1 MQLALIGSLGVLAL
15 GSLMLAQA
23 PPPQAAAGD
32 YSIERPFVEGGRV
45 RLQLASGD
53 YTVRAGTS
61 DRILVR
67 WETGDKARVADVKKL
82 VVDVLVDGGMASVV
96 TDGPSKHMQ
105 FTIEVP
111 ARSDLHLRMRA
122 GEMQVL
128 GIEGHKDI
136 RMTAGDLEIGVRR
149 ESLAAAHASVTFGD
163 LDAPALGISKSGIKR
178 SLDWIGGG
186 TYALD
191 ARLGAGEITLA
202 EMP

>member
-1 MQLALIGSLGVLAL
+1 MKLALIGSLGALAL
-15 GSLMLAQA
+15 GSLVLAQA
-23 PPPQAAAGD
+23 PRPAAAGD
-32 YSIERPFVEGGRV
+32 YSVERPFVEGGRV

-53 YTVRAGTS
+53 YTIRAGAS

-67 WETGDKARVADVKKL
+67 WEAGDDARVADLKKL
-82 VVDVLVDGGMASVV
+82 VVDVHAAGSMATVV
-96 TDGPSKHMQ
+96 TDGPAKHME
-105 FTIEVP
+105 FTIELP

-122 GEMQVL
+122 GDMQVV

-136 RMTAGDLEIGVRR
+136 RMTAGDLEIGVQR

-163 LDAPALGISKSGIKR
+163 LDARALGISKSGIKR

-191 ARLGAGEITLA
+191 ARLGAGDLTLA